1 MTSPLSA
8 RGDDAFGLLRGVALL
23 VKTGLAR
30 FSSGFG
36 LPQFIAL
43 TATIIPVFVWL
54 GRELPTIPWVT
65 NDSASYL
72 AFSPVRAHGY
82 SLFLAAYRLAF
93 KDLAHLPSVQL
104 SLYLGAVL
112 LIATAIGHRA
122 KSFAAAAT
130 TLLVVCGLT
139 DTRVLSCVMSDSIYA
154 AALTAGAACFL
165 LCIENPRGWLL
176 LLASAGLGVAVVFR
190 PIGFALLPGFFIG
203 VAAHAT
209 WQRRNIV
216 LTAAQ
221 SALPILVLY
230 GLAASSQLIHN
241 GRFALGNWGGMDV
254 LGKVALLSH
263 PLPASSRLAPLNWIV
278 EEAQPVRD
286 KLRLVH
292 NPLLEA
298 LIAFQYYEYL
308 RWFVIVP
315 GLERSWPAWRDGDEY
330 RRGRLA
336 AQVAKAYGAEDPAGY
351 LRRTVVDFIGLW
363 AMPRYLTGGEQ
374 RSAVNDVARL
384 GELPF
389 LTAFAETAEGKLDY
403 YKIVPAPRGAAPV
416 FTFRAV
422 VIMFWALSI
431 GFVALASNP
440 HWRKVLRLAPDILFI
455 LIAVHA
461 VYLGTAIMEGVHD
474 RYIMPTWPLLASAPM
489 LAVGLLLRYRPR
501 RPPTEVA

>member
-1 MTSPLSA
+1 
-8 RGDDAFGLLRGVALL
+8 
-23 VKTGLAR
+23 
-30 FSSGFG
+30 
-36 LPQFIAL
+36 
-43 TATIIPVFVWL
+43 
-54 GRELPTIPWVT
+54 
-65 NDSASYL
+65 
-72 AFSPVRAHGY
+72 
-82 SLFLAAYRLAF
+82 
-93 KDLAHLPSVQL
+93 
-104 SLYLGAVL
+104 
-112 LIATAIGHRA
+112 LIATAVGRRA

-154 AALTAGAACFL
+154 AALTAGSACFL
-165 LCIENPRGWLL
+165 LYIEKPRGSLL
-176 LLASAGLGVAVVFR
+176 LLASTGLGVAVVFR
-190 PIGFALLPGFFIG
+190 PIGVALLPGFFIG

-209 WQRRNIV
+209 WRRRISV
-216 LTAAQ
+216 STAVQ
-221 SALPILVLY
+221 SALPIVVLY

-263 PLPASSRLAPLNWIV
+263 PLPASSRLAALNWIV

-315 GLERSWPAWRDGDEY
+315 GLERRWPAWRDGDEY

-336 AQVAKAYGAEDPAGY
+336 AKVAKAYVANDPAGY
-351 LRRTVVDFIGLW
+351 LRRTAVDFVGLW

-374 RSAVNDVARL
+374 RAAAREVARL

-389 LTAFAETAEGKLDY
+389 LTGFGETAEAKLDY
-403 YKIVPAPRGAAPV
+403 YKIVPAAGSSAPV

-422 VIMFWALSI
+422 VIAFWTVSI
-431 GFVALASNP
+431 GFVALAAHP
-440 HWRKVLRLAPDILFI
+440 HRRNALRLAPDILFV

-489 LAVGLLLRYRPR
+489 LAVGLLLRYHIRADL
-501 RPPTEVA
+501 E

>member
-1 MTSPLSA
+1 MKPSA
-8 RGDDAFGLLRGVALL
+8 FLRGVALL

-30 FSSGFG
+30 ISSGFG

-43 TATIIPVFVWL
+43 TVTIIPVFLWL

-72 AFSPVRAHGY
+72 AFSPIRAHGY

-93 KDLAHLPSVQL
+93 KDLAHLPMVQL

-112 LIATAIGHRA
+112 LIATAVGHRA
-122 KSFAAAAT
+122 KSFAVAAT

-154 AALTAGAACFL
+154 AALTAGTACFL
-165 LCIENPRGWLL
+165 LYIEKPRGLLL

-190 PIGFALLPGFFIG
+190 PIGVALLPGFFIG
-203 VAAHAT
+203 VAAQAT
-209 WQRRNIV
+209 WRRRIIV
-216 LTAAQ
+216 STAAR
-221 SALPILVLY
+221 SALPIAVVY

-254 LGKVALLSH
+254 LGKIGLLSH
-263 PLPASSRLAPLNWIV
+263 PLPASSRLAPINWIV

-286 KLRLVH
+286 KLRTVH

-315 GLERSWPAWRDGDEY
+315 ELERSWPAWRGGDEY

-336 AQVAKAYGAEDPAGY
+336 AEVAKAYMAEDPAGY
-351 LRRTVVDFIGLW
+351 LHLTIVDFIGLW
-363 AMPRYLTGGEQ
+363 AMPRYLTGEEQ
-374 RSAVNDVARL
+374 RAAASEVASL

-389 LTAFAETAEGKLDY
+389 LTGFAETAEGKLDY
-403 YKIVPAPRGAAPV
+403 YKIVPDALGSVPV

-422 VIMFWALSI
+422 VITFWALSL
-431 GFVALASNP
+431 GFGALAANP
-440 HWRKVLRLAPDILFI
+440 RWRKGLRLAPDILFM
-455 LIAVHA
+455 LIGVHA
-461 VYLGTAIMEGVHD
+461 VYLATAIMEGVHD
-474 RYIMPTWPLLASAPM
+474 RYIMPTWPLLASAPL
-489 LAVGLLLRYRPR
+489 LAVGLLLRHYS
-501 RPPTEVA
+501 RPPRIGSSRPEAA